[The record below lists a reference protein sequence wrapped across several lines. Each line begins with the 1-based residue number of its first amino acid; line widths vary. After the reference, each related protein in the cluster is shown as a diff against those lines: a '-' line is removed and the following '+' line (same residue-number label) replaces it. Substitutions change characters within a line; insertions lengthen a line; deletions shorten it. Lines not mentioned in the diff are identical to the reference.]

1 MLRQFRLLLV
11 PLALGLGWLIGHLT
25 KGETLALQT
34 ASFVLGSLAMLALA
48 GVAFGVRSA
57 KAKEARREA
66 QEDIF
71 LNH

>member
-1 MLRQFRLLLV
+1 M
-11 PLALGLGWLIGHLT
+11 IGHFT
-25 KGETLALQT
+25 RGESVVLRTT
-34 ASFVLGSLAMLALA
+34 SFVFGGLAVLALA

-57 KAKEARREA
+57 RAKEARRKA